1 MDKWDTAHL
10 EVATIYANLSSARRM
25 KVGAVIVKDNRII
38 SIGYNGMP
46 SGWDNNCEEEI
57 DRPDDTPLLITKKEV
72 LHAESNAIT
81 KVARSNESAEGAT
94 LYTTCA
100 PCIDCAKLIHQAGI
114 KRVVYGHD
122 YKCEEGLT
130 FLEKCGIMLETTED
144 EDPIDLPWKRR
155 LFP

>member
-81 KVARSNESAEGAT
+81 KVARSNESAEGVQHSIQRVR
-94 LYTTCA
+94 

-144 EDPIDLPWKRR
+144 ERPY
-155 LFP
+155 